1 MDLKAEPRV
10 EPRAE
15 LTERVHTGVPG
26 LDAVLGGGLLRGGV
40 YIVTG
45 TPGTGKTLLAN
56 QVAFAQAREGGR
68 CLYVTLLAESH
79 ARMMAYLRPL
89 AFFDPERVPH
99 DVYYVSAFRTL
110 EEGGLA
116 GLLELLRRETRQH
129 GTRLL
134 VLDGLIQAEETAG
147 SAREFKKFVHELQTF
162 SDLTRCTVLLLTHPH
177 TPDVLPPGAGPQS
190 PEQTMVDGILE
201 LRQQLGDGRE
211 AGARSLTVRKFRGSA
226 TLPGSH
232 LLSIRDSGVRVWPR
246 LEACAP
252 RTPPPGDG
260 SARVHLGVPSLDAML
275 PEGVSAG
282 SLTLVLGASGAGKT
296 LLGLHFLAEGL
307 ARGEPGLLFNFEEP
321 PLPLQRKAQRL
332 GLQLGEGF
340 AHLWQAPVDDTL
352 DALAERLL
360 EAVERLGTRRLVLD
374 GLGGLQAAEG
384 GAQRLGT
391 FLPALVQVLRHRG
404 VTTLLTAPS
413 SFAGATGAE
422 LPVLPAVSG
431 LADNAVVLRLLEHHA
446 HTRRL
451 VSVLKVRDAGFD
463 AAVREFR
470 IGARGLEVSTPLEG
484 SEALLAG
491 LTREPS
497 LPAPGAESAPE
508 LP

>member
-1 MDLKAEPRV
+1 MTAQHPRV
-10 EPRAE
+10 DSS
-15 LTERVHTGVPG
+15 ERVHTGVPG

-45 TPGTGKTLLAN
+45 APGTGKTLLAN

-89 AFFDPERVPH
+89 GFFAPERVPH

-110 EEGGLA
+110 EEGGLQ

-134 VLDGLIQAEETAG
+134 VLDGLAQAEETAG
-147 SAREFKKFVHELQTF
+147 SGRELKKFVHELQTF

-177 TPDVLPPGAGPQS
+177 AQDLALVPAQP

-201 LRQQLGDGRE
+201 LRNALRSEPHAEAGE
-211 AGARSLTVRKFRGSA
+211 AGAGEGGRRSLTVRKFRGSA

-232 LLSIRDSGVRVWPR
+232 LLGIGPEGVRVWPR
-246 LEACAP
+246 LESQVP
-252 RTPPPGDG
+252 REPPAGDG
-260 SARVHLGVPSLDAML
+260 SARVHLGVTTLDAML
-275 PEGVSAG
+275 PEGVGAG
-282 SLTLVLGASGAGKT
+282 SLTLVLGPSGAGKT

-307 ARGEPGLLFNFEEP
+307 AKGEPALLFNFEESP
-321 PLPLQRKAQRL
+321 ERLLRSAGRVGLALQ
-332 GLQLGEGF
+332 GPGF
-340 AHLWQAPVDDTL
+340 RHLWQLPVDDAL
-352 DALAERLL
+352 DALGERLL
-360 EAVERLGTRRLVLD
+360 EAVAQQGTRRLVID
-374 GLGGLQAAEG
+374 GFGGLQAAEPQPG
-384 GAQRLGT
+384 RLAR
-391 FLPALVQVLRHRG
+391 FLPALVQALRSRG
-404 VTTLLTAPS
+404 VSVLLTAPD
-413 SFAGATGAE
+413 AGGDAA
-422 LPVLPAVSG
+422 LRA
-431 LADNAVVLRLLEHHA
+431 LADNLVLLRLQEHHA

-451 VSVLKVRDAGFD
+451 VSVLKVRDADFD
-463 AAVREFR
+463 SAVREFV
-470 IGARGLEVSTPLEG
+470 IGAQGLDIRTPLEG

-491 LTREPS
+491 LARE
-497 LPAPGAESAPE
+497 APG